1 MSETTWSREVDGQ
14 RCPFCNSPLVAA
26 LAPAETVYCLEC
38 GASFRIAAP
47 TVETTVEQVQTLGR
61 FRLLDRVGQGSFG
74 VVWRARDTTLDR
86 LVALKIPHAAILE
99 TEQFR
104 ERFRREAQ
112 MVARLRHPGIVPVH
126 EVLEVDGRPV
136 VVSDYIDGVPL
147 KDLMETRRLTFRES
161 ASLVAD
167 IADALDYAHNQGLVH
182 RDIKPANIL
191 ISEDGRVKVG
201 DFGIAKA
208 AESADLTQEGSFI
221 GTAKYLAPEQVEGA
235 AVDGRTDLYSLGI
248 VLYEMLCGQVPFEGD
263 TSSAT
268 ALARLHQDPR
278 RPRLIRAS
286 IPAELEAVTM
296 TLLEREPERRYPTAT
311 HARNALLDAT
321 GGQIPAVIDVTA
333 VEPRPTAGFGP
344 TAGPMPPPPP
354 GGLPPAGFPGAPG
367 PPPGPVPT
375 PLPPQPESHVRYR
388 ESERNWL
395 LPTFLLVLAAVS
407 LVVAAV
413 LIGKSGS
420 ALFGEGDDGTST
432 TLPAPK
438 VVALEGANDFDPFK
452 DQHEN
457 TPLLPRAVDGDANT
471 FWESEY
477 YGVTGDND
485 ISWKTGVG
493 IYVTIGQV
501 QNIRAVKIDTPSRGW
516 RMDVYVASEPADTL
530 AGWGDVRKHVEDGKA
545 GSTTIDLGEAG
556 KGVEGKA
563 VLLWFTKV
571 GAEKLTEG
579 DYKGRYVM
587 RVNEIQVLG

>member
-1 MSETTWSREVDGQ
+1 MASGTVLTGRYRLDSQLASGGMAQVWRGTDEVLRRSVAVKILHPHLAADDTFVARFRQEAIAVAKLSHPAIVSVYDTCSDNGVQ
-14 RCPFCNSPLVAA
+14 AIVMELVRGDTLRHRLDTGALEPAMAASVAA
-26 LAPAETVYCLEC
+26 QVA
-38 GASFRIAAP
+38 GA
-47 TVETTVEQVQTLGR
+47 
-61 FRLLDRVGQGSFG
+61 LD
-74 VVWRARDTTLDR
+74 
-86 LVALKIPHAAILE
+86 VAHAA
-99 TEQFR
+99 
-104 ERFRREAQ
+104 
-112 MVARLRHPGIVPVH
+112 
-126 EVLEVDGRPV
+126 
-136 VVSDYIDGVPL
+136 
-147 KDLMETRRLTFRES
+147 
-161 ASLVAD
+161 
-167 IADALDYAHNQGLVH
+167 GLVH

-354 GGLPPAGFPGAPG
+354 GGLPPAGFPGAPD